1 MASGFFAILDDIA
14 ALMDDVAMT
23 SKLAT
28 KKTAGILGDDLAVN
42 AEKATGFLA
51 SREIPVLWAI
61 TKGSF
66 INKLIILPVV
76 FVLNWLYPPAIKAAL
91 IIGGVYLAYEGVEK
105 IIEYF
110 FHRAKKVEEVI
121 AESKLE
127 ESDEYSEKAKVSSAI
142 KTDFILSL
150 EIVIIA
156 LGTAMEKQH
165 DLITQIISVSI
176 VAVIA
181 TIGVYGIVAL
191 IVRMDDAGFYLMRK
205 SDNKGFL
212 SSFGETLIKALP
224 LVIKGLA
231 VLGTIALILV
241 SGGIFMH
248 NIEYIHH
255 LIPHSIPSTL
265 AEFGVGIAFG
275 LVAVLLMTGFKKVKG
290 LVKK

>member
-91 IIGGVYLAYEGVEK
+91 IVGGVYLAYEGVEK

-110 FHRAKKVEEVI
+110 LHRAKKSEEVI
-121 AESKLE
+121 VESKLE
-127 ESDEYSEKAKVSSAI
+127 EDDENSEKAKVSSAI

-176 VAVIA
+176 VAVLA

-205 SDNKGFL
+205 GNDKGFL
-212 SSFGETLIKALP
+212 SSFGGILIKALP
-224 LVIKGLA
+224 LVIKFLA
-231 VLGTIALILV
+231 VVGTVALLLV
-241 SGGIFMH
+241 SGGIFIH

-255 LIPHSIPSTL
+255 LIPHTIPSTI
-265 AEFGVGIAFG
+265 AELGVGIAFG
-275 LVAVLLMTGFKKVKG
+275 LVAVLFMTGFKKMKG